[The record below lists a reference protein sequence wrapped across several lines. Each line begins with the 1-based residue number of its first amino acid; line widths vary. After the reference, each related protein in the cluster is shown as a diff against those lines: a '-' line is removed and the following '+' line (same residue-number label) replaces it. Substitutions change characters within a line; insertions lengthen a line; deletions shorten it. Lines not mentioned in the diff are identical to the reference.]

1 MNAGFVDLHERSL
14 ADGRARKV
22 AESLRGDG
30 VSGVALTFVDNTG
43 ATRVKSVP
51 VSRLP
56 HAAAWGVGM
65 SPVFDVFLV
74 DDSMTTS
81 SEIGGPGGDLRL
93 HPDLSRLTPLHAQPG
108 WAWAPADR
116 YTQDGE
122 VHVACQRSFARR
134 MVGQAAAA
142 GVEARMGF
150 EVEWMVGRQ
159 AGDGDFVP
167 ACAGPAYGMAR
178 LVEGSDYCRD
188 LYEALAAQGVS
199 VEQLHPE
206 YAAGQFEISTAP
218 AGPVEA
224 ADVNVLV
231 RETVRAVSARH
242 GLRVSFAPA
251 VVAGTVGN
259 GAHVHMSLW
268 RDGSNLFAGGNRRYG
283 LTPPGES
290 ALAGLLSELPALVAV
305 SAPSVGSYLRLVPSR
320 WAGAYRCWGR
330 ENREAA
336 LRLVTGPVG
345 SESVAA
351 NVEVKCVDAS
361 ANPYLVVGA
370 LLAVVLAGLGRRLR
384 LPDETPGDPA
394 ASSEDELAA
403 RGVERLPQQLDDALT
418 HLAGSQVVREALGGA
433 LYEAFVAVR
442 RAEIALF
449 AGRSPEQVAAATRWR
464 Y

>member
-1 MNAGFVDLHERSL
+1 MDLQERSL
-14 ADGRARKV
+14 AEGRARKV

-43 ATRVKSVP
+43 ATRVKTVP
-51 VSRLP
+51 VSRLA

-74 DDSMTTS
+74 DDTMTTS

-93 HPDLSRLTPLHAQPG
+93 HPDLSRLTPLRAQPG

-134 MVGQAAAA
+134 MVRQAAVA

-188 LYEALAAQGVS
+188 LYEALAAQGVA

-206 YAAGQFEISTAP
+206 YTPGQFEISTAP
-218 AGPVEA
+218 ADPVEA

-242 GLRVSFAPA
+242 GLQVSFAPT
-251 VVAGTVGN
+251 VVAGAVGN
-259 GAHVHMSLW
+259 GAHVHLSLW

-290 ALAGLLSELPALVAV
+290 ALAGLLAELPALVAV

-345 SESVAA
+345 SESGAA

-370 LLAVVLAGLGRRLR
+370 LLAVVVAGLGRRLR
-384 LPDETPGDPA
+384 LPDEISGDPA
-394 ASSEDELAA
+394 VLGADELAA
-403 RGVERLPQQLDDALT
+403 RGVERLPERLDDALV
-418 HLAGSQVVREALGGA
+418 HLAGSQVIREALGGA

-449 AGRSPEQVAAATRWR
+449 AGQSAEQVAAATRWR